1 MIDYEK
7 VKYNE
12 NLNDGYYHLVDDLI
26 KFPEAWCYIIW
37 SSRGPGK
44 TTSALWA
51 SYYLKKQMLY
61 IKRTNDDITL
71 ITAGG
76 ALGMDPSPYSPV
88 NRLHGTNVQCYPV
101 EGLKGLGYFANADD
115 EGEPQ
120 GDAIAT
126 CISLNYAYKVKSADF
141 SQNDWIVF
149 DEFIPQAGAWTMGG
163 DKEGTTLLDLYMTVL
178 RDRRKRGLEEPK
190 LILFANAE
198 SIESPIT
205 NVLEVTDYIANM
217 AVTGQDY
224 YYQKGR
230 RILLHWIRDKNPSVS
245 EDDGIFR
252 AMAGTAWGRKSF
264 QGEFANNDFTLVA
277 TRKKL
282 TNMFPVCSIVY
293 QNRTSYLY
301 QHKETGTYRL
311 CFSRTDDKIPI
322 YDLAKVADIRSF
334 YMDHLFDLRDAIG
347 VKSITF
353 QTYSLFEMIKNYTQK
368 FKVI

>member
-1 MIDYEK
+1 MIDNEK

-264 QGEFANNDFTLVA
+264 QGEFANNDFTLVVP
-277 TRKKL
+277 RKRL
-282 TNMFPVCSIVY
+282 TNMYPVCSIVY